1 MSKACI
7 FLGTSG
13 YSYQHWRGVFYP
25 EGLKENRWLEHYAKF
40 FDTVELNVTFY
51 RLPKESAF
59 LNWHK
64 RTPKNF
70 KFSVKGSRFITHVK
84 KLKDSSQPLKLF
96 FSRVKLLKGKLGPV
110 LWQLPPSFK
119 ADSKRLRAFLK
130 CLKQYKGLRHV
141 FEFRNETWYSTEI
154 LDMLKGEG
162 RALCSADWPLFS
174 KDIHP
179 VRKEFSNGV
188 HITDDFIY
196 LRRHG
201 RGARLYGGCY
211 TNRQLEKDAEI
222 IKKHLKEKRDVYI
235 YFNNDAHGYAVKNA
249 LELKRLVP

>member
-1 MSKACI
+1 MSKARI

-13 YSYQHWRGVFYP
+13 YSYQHWKSVFYP
-25 EGLKENRWLEHYAKF
+25 EDLRENLWLSHYAGF

-59 LNWHK
+59 LSWHK

-96 FSRVKLLKGKLGPV
+96 FSRVKLLKEKLGPV
-110 LWQLPPSFK
+110 LWQLPPAFK
-119 ADSKRLRAFLK
+119 ADSKRLKAFLN
-130 CLKQYKGLRHV
+130 CLKQYKGVRHV

-162 RALCSADWPLFS
+162 RALCSADWPTFAR
-174 KDIHP
+174 DIH
-179 VRKEFSNGV
+179 
-188 HITDDFIY
+188 ITADFIY

-201 RGARLYGGCY
+201 QGARLYGGCY
-211 TNRQLEKDAEI
+211 TNRQLKKDAEI

-235 YFNNDAHGYAVKNA
+235 YFNNDADGYAVKNA